1 MAEIAIQVDRL
12 AKRYRI
18 GRQRPRPATL
28 MQAVVGAL
36 RAPLDNYRRLR
47 AMRHFR
53 GDGADDPDQIWAL
66 RDVSF
71 DVPQGEV
78 MGIIGRNG
86 AGKSTLLKIL
96 SRIVEPS
103 GGRAVLN
110 GRIASLLEV
119 GTGFHPDLTGREN
132 VYLNGTL
139 LGMRK
144 AEVDRKFDEIVDFA
158 GVEKFIDTPV
168 RFYSSGMRV
177 RLAFSVAAHL
187 EAEILLLDEVLAVG
201 DVEFQA
207 KCLGKMENVAHSGR
221 TVLFVS
227 HNMAAI
233 ENLCPTSLL
242 LESGRVAA
250 SGPTT
255 AVLNRYY
262 QSMERQLRDGSDLAQ
277 RTDRQGSGLIRLTRF
292 HLEDTSGQWLA
303 CVRSGQDVVFV
314 FGYQTAPEYEGG
326 AVNVGFTLHNQAQML
341 SRLFA
346 DYTGVLFRDLPRE
359 GVFRCLIRRFPFSSG
374 HYYLE
379 ARVDVNNVVADEPS
393 RPIGHFDVE
402 QGNFYGSGH
411 AGEPKLAWMLDGEW
425 TADGLSPVEIAVMQT
440 AEPSLYG

>member
-1 MAEIAIQVDRL
+1 MSEVTIQVQDL

-18 GRQRPRPATL
+18 GRRQQRPQTL
-28 MQAVVGAL
+28 AHAVVDAL

-47 AMRHFR
+47 AMSHFR
-53 GDGADDPDQIWAL
+53 GDGAEDPDMIWAL

-96 SRIVEPS
+96 SRITEPS

-144 AEVDRKFDEIVDFA
+144 AEVDRRFDEIVDFA

-207 KCLGKMENVAHSGR
+207 KCLGKMENVAYSGR

-233 ENLCPTSLL
+233 ENLCSTSLL
-242 LESGRVAA
+242 LEQGQVAA
-250 SGPTT
+250 LGPTP
-255 AVLNRYY
+255 AVLERYY
-262 QSMERQLRDGSDLAQ
+262 ASIERQVTDGGDLAQ
-277 RTDRQGSGLIRLTRF
+277 RTDRRGNGQIRLISF
-292 HLEDTSGQWLA
+292 HIEDTTGRKLSYA
-303 CVRSGQDVVFV
+303 RSGMDIIFV
-314 FGYQTAPEYEGG
+314 FGYQTAAHYLGG
-326 AVNVGFTLHNQAQML
+326 SVDMGFSIHDKVQML
-341 SRLFA
+341 S
-346 DYTGVLFRDLPRE
+346 VLYSSYAGTKYRGIPHRGF
-359 GVFRCLIRRFPFSSG
+359 FRCMVPRFPFTSG
-374 HYYLE
+374 YYDVRVR
-379 ARVDVNNVVADEPS
+379 ARVDEQDADWPEQRAGQLAVEPGDFYATGQ
-393 RPIGHFDVE
+393 IGFASAPV
-402 QGNFYGSGH
+402 
-411 AGEPKLAWMLDGEW
+411 MLDGKWELGEHGSIPG
-425 TADGLSPVEIAVMQT
+425 APRVAQGA
-440 AEPSLYG
+440 

>member
-1 MAEIAIQVDRL
+1 MSEIAIQVERL

-18 GRQRPRPATL
+18 GTHKQRPNTL
-28 MQAVVGAL
+28 TQAVLRTL

-47 AMRHFR
+47 AMRHFA
-53 GDGADDPDQIWAL
+53 GAEAPDVIWAL
-66 RDVSF
+66 RDVAF
-71 DVPQGEV
+71 DVPYGEV
-78 MGIIGRNG
+78 MGVIGRNG

-96 SRIVEPS
+96 ARIVEPTS
-103 GGRAVLN
+103 GRAVLN

-158 GVEKFIDTPV
+158 GVEKFVDTQV

-227 HNMAAI
+227 HDMVAI
-233 ENLCPTSLL
+233 ENLCPTSVLL
-242 LESGRVAA
+242 DQGRVVEV
-250 SGPTT
+250 GPTGS
-255 AVLNRYY
+255 VLEEYY
-262 QSMERQLRDGSDLAQ
+262 RSIDREIANGSDVAQ
-277 RTDRQGSGLIRLTRF
+277 RTDRKGDGQIRFTSFHVEDSTGRKLTYI
-292 HLEDTSGQWLA
+292 
-303 CVRSGQDVVFV
+303 RSGMDVIFV
-314 FGYQTAPEYEGG
+314 FGYETTDKFVGG
-326 AVNVGFTLHNQAQML
+326 LVTLGFTILDQSYTL
-341 SRLFA
+341 SWFA
-346 DYTGVLFRDLPRE
+346 SDDAGY
-359 GVFRCLIRRFPFSSG
+359 VFRGIPAKGQFRCRLSRFPFRSG
-374 HYYLE
+374 HYKVGVLL
-379 ARVDVNNVVADEPS
+379 AVNGRVVDAPEGW
-393 RPIGHFDVE
+393 IAQIDVE
-402 QGNFYGSGH
+402 QGDFYATGRTGSVH
-411 AGEPKLAWMLDGEW
+411 APLMLEGTWEVEGETE
-425 TADGLSPVEIAVMQT
+425 PVALRVPER
-440 AEPSLYG
+440 